1 MPRRFAPALPTE
13 ADLPTIRRALDAATA
28 ERHLLAERLFRSIG
42 DRGLHADLHRKLAAK
57 CAFAREM
64 VGFWERRDVGKQA
77 VSNENGSL
85 VVQQDMLL
93 EAPIKHIAAILAEI
107 DLATEW
113 APLRTPVN
121 NIE

>member
-1 MPRRFAPALPTE
+1 
-13 ADLPTIRRALDAATA
+13 
-28 ERHLLAERLFRSIG
+28 
-42 DRGLHADLHRKLAAK
+42 
-57 CAFAREM
+57 M

-113 APLRTPVN
+113 APFLSQGRVLHDFTGTAGGGLFQKAIQLVFDGPFWPFTGQHDAIVA
-121 NIE
+121 